1 MILPQLLEMKTYRV
15 EEAASHEHE
24 AELSRAGGKHEQD

>member
-15 EEAASHEHE
+15 EEATSHERK
-24 AELSRAGGKHEQD
+24 AKLSRAGGKHGQD